1 MCPDL
6 DSTMGI
12 SVPPA
17 GVDANFSRR
26 LPPTAMRLARASL
39 VAGVIFVLLA
49 LPMSA
54 DYNPWNNAPYPTCGG
69 IFLITLF
76 LVIFYPTIPL
86 VLWFYTG
93 LLTCVV
99 NALRRGGPRASLLV
113 PVLGAPLC
121 ASWVLY
127 ILAAR
132 WWGTSFRPLYG
143 YPVFATGCTLMFFS
157 TVPGLYYWIKL
168 RLPRKKKKGTF

>member
-1 MCPDL
+1 MCPDR
-6 DSTMGI
+6 DSTIGM

-17 GVDANFSRR
+17 GVDANASRR
-26 LPPTAMRLARASL
+26 LPPPAMWLARASL
-39 VAGVIFVLLA
+39 AVGVIFILRS

-54 DYNPWNNAPYPTCGG
+54 DYNYWNYTPYPTYDG
-69 IFLITLF
+69 IFLMTLF
-76 LVIFYPTIPL
+76 LVIFFPTIPL
-86 VLWFYTG
+86 VLWFYAG
-93 LLTCVV
+93 LLTCVI
-99 NALRRGGPRASLLV
+99 NALRPKASLLV

-127 ILAAR
+127 ILVAR

-157 TVPGLYYWIKL
+157 TLPGLYYWIKL
-168 RLPRKKKKGTF
+168 RLPRKNKKGTF

>member
-1 MCPDL
+1 MCPDRE
-6 DSTMGI
+6 STMGM

-17 GVDANFSRR
+17 GGDTNFSRR
-26 LPPTAMRLARASL
+26 LPPPAMWLARAAL
-39 VAGVIFVLLA
+39 AVGVIFVLLA

-54 DYNPWNNAPYPTCGG
+54 DYNYWSNTPYPTYWG
-69 IFLITLF
+69 IFVVTIF

-113 PVLGAPLC
+113 PVLSLPLC
-121 ASWVLY
+121 ASWLLY
-127 ILAAR
+127 LGAVR
-132 WWGTSFRPLYG
+132 EWGSSFRPLYG
-143 YPVFATGCTLMFFS
+143 CAVFAGGCTLMFFS
-157 TVPGLYYWIKL
+157 TLPGLYYWIKL
-168 RLPRKKKKGTF
+168 RLPGKKKKVAF